1 MNGLRTIVGLL
12 VRACALTALA
22 ALATPAALTAIAAI
36 AASAAQAQ
44 DAYPSRAVRI
54 VVPVPPG
61 GGTDTVTRVI
71 AQKMQENWKHPVVVD
86 NRPGANS
93 SIGAEHVA
101 KSAPDGYTILAAID
115 STLAMNQS
123 LYAKLSYDPI
133 RDFTP
138 ITLATSFPLIFEA
151 TNAFPAKDMREVI
164 AMMKAQGDKITVAYP
179 AIPAQ
184 VAGELFKSIVGV
196 TFTGVNYKGGAPA
209 LQDLM
214 AGHIQLAIDALSPSL
229 PHVKGGRIKP
239 YAVTSKQR
247 SAALPDVPTMT
258 ELGYPAMEVLT
269 WVGFVAPAGT
279 RPDVIAKL
287 NAEFVRV
294 LALPDVRER
303 FAALGIDIHASSP
316 EEFGRQIRSDAA
328 KFDKVIKAA
337 SIKVE

>member
-1 MNGLRTIVGLL
+1 MGRF
-12 VRACALTALA
+12 AALA
-22 ALATPAALTAIAAI
+22 ALCVLIG
-36 AASAAQAQ
+36 SAAGQET
-44 DAYPSRAVRI
+44 YPNRAIRV
-54 VVPVPPG
+54 VVPFPPG

-71 AQKMQENWKHPVVVD
+71 VQKIQDNWKQPLVVD

-93 SIGAEHVA
+93 IIGAELVA
-101 KSAPDGYTILAAID
+101 KSAPDGYTLLAAID

-133 RDFTP
+133 KDFSP

-164 AMMKAQGDKITVAYP
+164 AMMKSQGDKITVAYP
-179 AIPAQ
+179 ALPAQ

-209 LQDLM
+209 MQDLM
-214 AGHIQLAIDALSPSL
+214 AGHVQLAIDALGPSL
-229 PHVKGGRIKP
+229 PHVKAGRVKP

-258 ELGYPAMEVLT
+258 ELGYPAMEVIT
-269 WVGFVAPAGT
+269 WVGYVTPAGT
-279 RPDVIAKL
+279 PPDVIAKL

-294 LALPDVRER
+294 LGLPDVRER
-303 FAALGIDIHASSP
+303 FAGLGIDIHASSP
-316 EEFGRQIRSDAA
+316 DEFARQIRSDAA

-337 SIKVE
+337 NIKVE